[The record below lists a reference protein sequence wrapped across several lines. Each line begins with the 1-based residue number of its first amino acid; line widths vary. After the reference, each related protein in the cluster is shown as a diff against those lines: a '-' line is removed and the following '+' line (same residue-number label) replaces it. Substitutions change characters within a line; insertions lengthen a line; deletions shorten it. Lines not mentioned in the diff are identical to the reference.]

1 VTAAEAAKG
10 LRLLAAAVESGLIP
24 PPARCWPLVFRTRNP
39 GQMAAA
45 AAWLSLEGAEH
56 REFAE
61 EDGSPWER
69 IRGRAGAVPVELTAD
84 AGPVLLDELQP
95 VAGVAL

>member
-1 VTAAEAAKG
+1 MSAAEAARG

-24 PPARCWPLVFRTRNP
+24 EPASCWPLVFRAENP

-45 AAWLSLEGAEH
+45 AAWLGLEGAEH
-56 REFAE
+56 REFTE

-69 IRGRAGAVPVELTAD
+69 IRGRAGAVPVEVTAD
-84 AGPVLLDELQP
+84 AGPVLLDDLPELE
-95 VAGVAL
+95 VSR